1 MPNASLRRPFTSLA
15 RLSLSATALVFGIG
29 VVGVAPSEPQP
40 GQLAEPPRLL
50 SDTGLYAPDSTTEV
64 RAANLPFTPQY
75 PLWSDGASKR
85 HWLYLPPGTSI
96 DASRPDAW
104 DFPRG
109 TRVWKEFAYGR
120 PVETRYIERR
130 ADGSWLYATYV
141 WNDAGSDAVLAPAA
155 GVRSLPVAGA
165 PGERYEIPAR
175 FDCLACHEGAAAP
188 LLGVSALQLSP
199 DRDPLAAHG
208 ASAAMS
214 DVDLSGL
221 VARGRLRHLPAGLLG
236 RAPRIVATSPS
247 SRAALG
253 YLHGNCGHCHNHN
266 GAPAPVRLTLAQS
279 VESAEA
285 SSVRVLSSVVG
296 APSRYRVP
304 GAASATTL
312 VEPGRPE
319 ASVLALR
326 MRSRQ
331 ALMQMPPLGSRH
343 PDAQGLALIERWI
356 THDLSSPK
364 EPQP

>member
-1 MPNASLRRPFTSLA
+1 MLGRALGIAGALAISL
-15 RLSLSATALVFGIG
+15 GH
-29 VVGVAPSEPQP
+29 VGAAPD
-40 GQLAEPPRLL
+40 AEPPSLL
-50 SDTGLYAPDSTTEV
+50 RDTGLYAPGSTTEV

-75 PLWSDGASKR
+75 PLWSDGTSKR
-85 HWLYLPPGTSI
+85 RWLYLPPGTFI

-141 WNDAGSDAVLAPAA
+141 WSDDGSDAVLAPAT
-155 GVRSLPVAGA
+155 GIKSLSVAGA
-165 PGERYEIPAR
+165 PGGRYEIPAR

-208 ASAAMS
+208 APAAVS

-221 VARGRLRHLPAGLLG
+221 VARGWLRHLPAGLIG
-236 RAPRIVATSPS
+236 RAPRIAAASPS
-247 SRAALG
+247 ARAALG

-296 APSRYRVP
+296 APSRYRAP
-304 GAASATTL
+304 GAPGAPGATTL

-326 MRSRQ
+326 MRSRH
-331 ALMQMPPLGSRH
+331 ALMQMPPLGSRQ